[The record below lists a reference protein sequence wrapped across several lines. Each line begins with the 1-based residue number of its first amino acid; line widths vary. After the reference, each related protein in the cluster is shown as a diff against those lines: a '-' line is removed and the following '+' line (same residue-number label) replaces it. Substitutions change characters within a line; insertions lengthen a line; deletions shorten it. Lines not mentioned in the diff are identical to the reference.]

1 MFGLTVSVIIATASL
16 YTATPQINM
25 GFYPMTTV
33 VTDVNYDT
41 DEVTCTDFNGN
52 DWVFTECEDWNE
64 GDICSM
70 IMCDNGTEIIYDD
83 IIISERYD
91 GWFDG
96 WGNN

>member
-1 MFGLTVSVIIATASL
+1 MFGLTISAIVATASL
-16 YTATPQINM
+16 FTAIPQINM

-52 DWVFTECEDWNE
+52 KWAFTGCEDWLE

-70 IMCDNGTEIIYDD
+70 IMCDNGTETIYDD

-96 WGNN
+96 WEN

>member
-1 MFGLTVSVIIATASL
+1 MLGLTVSVIVATASL
-16 YTATPQINM
+16 FTATPQTNM

-33 VTDVNYDT
+33 VTDVNYGT

-52 DWVFTECEDWNE
+52 NWVFTECEDWNK

-83 IIISERYD
+83 NIISEHYD
-91 GWFDG
+91 GWK
-96 WGNN
+96 NIEK

>member
-1 MFGLTVSVIIATASL
+1 MLGLTVSVIVATASL
-16 YTATPQINM
+16 FTATPQTNM

-52 DWVFTECEDWNE
+52 DWVLTECEDWNE

-91 GWFDG
+91 GWK
-96 WGNN
+96 NIEK